1 MTARR
6 AQNDRMDSIFMLR
19 MVSVHSFVYRN
30 TNNNHEN
37 RALDTLGQADHG
49 VKSIRGCLSRRTN
62 VLTATAHPICV

>member
-37 RALDTLGQADHG
+37 RALEYVRAG
-49 VKSIRGCLSRRTN
+49 
-62 VLTATAHPICV
+62 